1 MAKLKECFKNIAQIF
16 WPFLEGERKEDNSLF
31 TQPKEMLNKLE
42 TINDINLLTQ
52 FLTMAEKLYLEEK
65 DRLRTVEAKGT
76 TFLGTSG
83 FAAALLI
90 WLAQTIK
97 SEGFIDHYW
106 LSIIVTVLYTFTQIY
121 FIMTIYYSACTLS
134 RRRYSTID
142 RAKIF
147 PREETE
153 YATYLKRI
161 AVIYITNYSR
171 NLRITNE
178 KTDLVALAQENF
190 LRALICIGVIGVL
203 FAIDK
208 LLSLV

>member
-1 MAKLKECFKNIAQIF
+1 MAKLKECFKNIVQIF
-16 WPFLEGERKEDNSLF
+16 WPFLEGERKKDNSLF
-31 TQPKEMLNKLE
+31 TQPKEMLNKLG
-42 TINDINLLTQ
+42 TINDISLLTQ
-52 FLTMAEKLYLEEK
+52 FFTMAEKLYLEEK

-83 FAAALLI
+83 FVAALLI

-106 LSIIVTVLYTFTQIY
+106 LSIIVIVLYTFTQIY

-134 RRRYSTID
+134 RRVYSTID

-147 PREETE
+147 PCEET
-153 YATYLKRI
+153 YVTYLKRI

-171 NLRITNE
+171 NLGITNE

-203 FAIDK
+203 FAVDK